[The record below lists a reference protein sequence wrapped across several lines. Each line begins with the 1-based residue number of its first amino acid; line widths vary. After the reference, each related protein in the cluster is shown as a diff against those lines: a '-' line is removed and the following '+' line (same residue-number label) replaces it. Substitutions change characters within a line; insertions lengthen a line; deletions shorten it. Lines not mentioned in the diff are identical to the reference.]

1 MNQTPTLIKGISC
14 LLLSLFISTLSA
26 QQASI
31 VGLIEEAT
39 SKEPLTG
46 ITVFIES
53 ISKGSAT
60 DFDGRYQ
67 IQGLKAGTYQLSIS
81 GIGYAQQL
89 QEVVLTKGQKF
100 TLNIALS
107 EEAQQ
112 LNEVVVRAK
121 SNEQLRREE
130 PIKVEVISVEKVLEQ
145 SSSLPELINQ
155 TSGVKVRQASGVG
168 SSTTINI
175 NGLQGNAVR
184 YFKDGIPTDYL
195 GYAFNIGLVPT
206 GSIKNIEIFK
216 GVLPIELGADALG
229 GAINIVTK
237 SKDKQYLDASYEVGQ
252 FNTHLVN
259 VNGNFIIPNTK
270 IHVGASS
277 YLSHSD
283 NDYEFDLDVTDFNG
297 VTQRNTFRRFHDA
310 ITARF
315 VEGNVGVH
323 NTSWA
328 DLLDFKVAYFS
339 LDNEVQHGI
348 RITQPFGEVV
358 QSQTNKIISLNY
370 VKEIAPNLHLNA
382 FGAMADRNSTD
393 QDLSAFLYDWT
404 GEQSQPTPAGEVRL
418 RDQVFDEETKVA
430 RLNLRYEI
438 NDQFNPKALQIFD
451 LASMNRTGEIDI
463 TDEMDAL
470 VAKMEGVNPD
480 SITYGM
486 GGFMLE
492 RDGKFFTQLFFT
504 DKSGIEVVDKTFVG
518 IFDVAT
524 DELDK
529 IIEWD
534 DFIRIGYFSCL
545 NCSYATIGDD
555 NHIYLASFIGNF
567 NDPEGPNYRALR
579 IKSGETDFDRTWDLN
594 GNRDFPAG
602 ENFALGS
609 TVMNGKMYVKMF
621 DALVDVTWSLLREK
635 RYYAYEI
642 DIASKTPKKIEDIPA
657 AYWRSIHGPTNYG
670 GKPYFIVE
678 NSELDDPNDPH
689 QGKAYYYSYD
699 PFTGASTLEVTILNG
714 QPQTI
719 VEF

>member
-1 MNQTPTLIKGISC
+1 MNQTPTLRKGIFC
-14 LLLSLFISTLSA
+14 LLLPLFISTLSA

-31 VGLIEEAT
+31 VGVIEDAT

-53 ISKGSAT
+53 INKGTAT
-60 DFDGRYQ
+60 DFDGQYQ
-67 IQGLKAGTYQLSIS
+67 IKDLTSGTYQLSIS
-81 GIGYAQQL
+81 GIGYAPQL
-89 QEVVLTKGQKF
+89 YEVSLSGGQKMK
-100 TLNIALS
+100 LDVSLA

-112 LNEVVVRAK
+112 LNEVVVKAK
-121 SNEQLRREE
+121 SNEQMRREE
-130 PIKVEVISVEKVLEQ
+130 PIKVEVISVERVLEQ

-270 IHVGASS
+270 IHVGVSS

-297 VTQRNTFRRFHDA
+297 MTQRSTFRRFHDA

-358 QSQTNKIISLNY
+358 QAQTNKIISLNY

-438 NDQFNPKALQIFD
+438 NDQFNLKASTTYNSSDRVGADPFGDVNLVTGKQPITIPSTYSKMISGAGFGAAFLGDKLKSETFFKHYMLNAEAASFWGESETEALEHSSVGWGQSLKFSFD
-451 LASMNRTGEIDI
+451 ENTYTRVSYERATRIPESDEYFGDNLFLLPNPTLLPETSDNINVGFATNLNTANSM
-463 TDEMDAL
+463 
-470 VAKMEGVNPD
+470 
-480 SITYGM
+480 S
-486 GGFMLE
+486 
-492 RDGKFFTQLFFT
+492 
-504 DKSGIEVVDKTFVG
+504 IEVNAFYRDTR
-518 IFDVAT
+518 
-524 DELDK
+524 
-529 IIEWD
+529 
-534 DFIRIGYFSCL
+534 DFIRIFPVGIINSINRNSDTQITRGL
-545 NCSYATIGDD
+545 ET
-555 NHIYLASFIGNF
+555 NF
-567 NDPEGPNYRALR
+567 KIAPDETSAIRVGITYQDLR
-579 IKSGETDFDRTWDLN
+579 RK
-594 GNRDFPAG
+594 
-602 ENFALGS
+602 
-609 TVMNGKMYVKMF
+609 
-621 DALVDVTWSLLREK
+621 
-635 RYYAYEI
+635 
-642 DIASKTPKKIEDIPA
+642 
-657 AYWRSIHGPTNYG
+657 
-670 GKPYFIVE
+670 
-678 NSELDDPNDPH
+678 
-689 QGKAYYYSYD
+689 
-699 PFTGASTLEVTILNG
+699 
-714 QPQTI
+714 
-719 VEF
+719 